1 MVKLVGNDTME
12 EIEAYFDYENNFP
25 QLLEDYLY
33 KSSEIQKQLDKS
45 KSTDKKKFI
54 RNQRTQLK
62 KLYEEGDHDKPRIKL
77 FKTWMS
83 NLYEQKKMKYHKKDN
98 DLEKDELI
106 RNLKNELMQ
115 KNETIIQLENE
126 IKSLNNENKYYLKK
140 MKKLKKKL
148 NLDKP
153 KPKPEP
159 APEPEPE
166 PSPELL
172 KMMDPDYDSDDD
184 IVEKPPPAP
193 RPKEEPKL
201 DSIYS
206 NHLTEQEEKEK
217 DEYEQNIKAE
227 CERKAREREEHI
239 EKKNKT
245 LDILE
250 KYYEQCNVEIDKM
263 EKKFNKE
270 VKKADRTEHYTK
282 LEYRDSLELILIDL
296 QDEYCENYEEISDL
310 TGKDYERMVSRP
322 VEIFYDN
329 LPSEMRQVQAMNE

>member
-1 MVKLVGNDTME
+1 
-12 EIEAYFDYENNFP
+12 
-25 QLLEDYLY
+25 
-33 KSSEIQKQLDKS
+33 
-45 KSTDKKKFI
+45 
-54 RNQRTQLK
+54 
-62 KLYEEGDHDKPRIKL
+62 
-77 FKTWMS
+77 
-83 NLYEQKKMKYHKKDN
+83 
-98 DLEKDELI
+98 
-106 RNLKNELMQ
+106 
-115 KNETIIQLENE
+115 
-126 IKSLNNENKYYLKK
+126 
-140 MKKLKKKL
+140 L

-159 APEPEPE
+159 APEPEPPQE

-184 IVEKPPPAP
+184 IVEKPPPPP
-193 RPKEEPKL
+193 RPKEEPKPEL
-201 DSIYS
+201 PKEEPKPSIVS
-206 NHLTEQEEKEK
+206 DNTDFMNAKEKEDY

-227 CERKAREREEHI
+227 YERKAREREEHI

-245 LDILE
+245 LDILD

-270 VKKADRTEHYTK
+270 VKKVDRTNKEIKQKYEH
-282 LEYRDSLELILIDL
+282 SLELILIDL

-329 LPSEMRQVQAMNE
+329 LPCEMVQIEAMNK